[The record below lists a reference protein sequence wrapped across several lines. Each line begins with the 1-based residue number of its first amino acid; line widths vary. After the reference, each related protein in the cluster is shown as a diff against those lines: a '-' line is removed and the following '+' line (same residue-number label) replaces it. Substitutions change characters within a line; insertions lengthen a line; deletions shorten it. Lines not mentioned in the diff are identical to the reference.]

1 MSPAF
6 LFTSEI
12 RISADTIGMVTTGVH
27 HSGGAAI
34 REITWASVMIVA
46 CTGAATAGSP
56 PRRRDPRTTA
66 GMSSLIRTVTVM
78 ISTMII
84 MAIRVGIISIR
95 AGTMIIKGTGN
106 PSLQMANVT
115 NFTLISQA
123 GAKALAFFLF
133 IF

>member
-84 MAIRVGIISIR
+84 MAIRVG
-95 AGTMIIKGTGN
+95 TMIIKGTGN